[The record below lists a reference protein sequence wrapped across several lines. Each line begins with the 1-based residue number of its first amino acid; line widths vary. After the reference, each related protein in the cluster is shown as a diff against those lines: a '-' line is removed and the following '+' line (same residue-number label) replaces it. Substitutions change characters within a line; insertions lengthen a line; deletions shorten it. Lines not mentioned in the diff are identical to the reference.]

1 MGIVLARPAVLDE
14 LFHAAQGAHG
24 VARGPEG
31 CARVPR
37 RTALAVEHVGDGVH
51 RFESGVG
58 LHRTVADAQ
67 HEHRRPREALA
78 DIGDHLLDLSGVVGV
93 VLHARL
99 HDVQPVLEHHQIVA
113 QHGVDLGVDRRV
125 GPEHRLPVV
134 AAHGVVV
141 DHDAPVFE
149 NRSVADEVLRAG
161 EHLEGERADTGG
173 RDGDLPHGVIARDV
187 EFAALGVV
195 ERHLDAAVA
204 GREEEDARRGARI
217 EAFAV
222 VGALPA
228 GRSPGRRL
236 AHPARD
242 VEILAQARGCGFAL
256 HDVVGRP
263 ALRLGFDRAPERRQR
278 RGHRGESRAAARVG
292 RLEPFAQVGRE
303 DVAQDLISKTTAL
316 PSGYSEYD
324 ETFGSDVRD
333 QSIQLMTLCLLD
345 KGKEAATLVEEL
357 SKQLS
362 SDDWLST
369 QSTAFALVAL
379 SDYLAKYR
387 VDGAMDFTYACGG
400 KDGQVK
406 TDKNIWSETLLDKA
420 GTSAS
425 VELKNTGKSTLFAR
439 IITEGIP
446 EQGEEKAYANGVS
459 LAVSYVDLNGR
470 PVNVAQLEQGTNF
483 SAVVTVKNPSARGY
497 NNLVLSEIF
506 PAGWEIL
513 NTRFLN
519 ESATDSLSAGVNYQD
534 IRDDRV
540 YSYIDRL
547 PAGSQVTVKINLCAV
562 YPGRFYLPPVY
573 CEAMYDYLIRA
584 NTAGQEVTV
593 F

>member
-1 MGIVLARPAVLDE
+1 MGPGGCCGRRRPCAPSRGRPAQAGDPLLGVDFRDSGVDGVEQRPCHAAPSGVVDVGVVLARPAVLDE

-31 CARVPR
+31 RARVPR
-37 RTALAVEHVGDGVH
+37 RTALAVEHVWDGVH

-141 DHDAPVFE
+141 DHDAPAFE

-242 VEILAQARGCGFAL
+242 VEILAQARGRGFAL

-303 DVAQDLISKTTAL
+303 DVALDERVAQEGDAHRARSVEQRVAEGLDASAVAEILDRGQRRDEARRVGHGAFAAGRVLREEPFVGDLHLARGGVGLDAFGDGGHVDMELLFVEERRLGGGFGRFGVVERKEVREDVGAAEFHAPDAL
-316 PSGYSEYD
+316 RRD
-324 ETFGSDVRD
+324 ETYGHEHCDER
-333 QSIQLMTLCLLD
+333 
-345 KGKEAATLVEEL
+345 
-357 SKQLS
+357 
-362 SDDWLST
+362 
-369 QSTAFALVAL
+369 
-379 SDYLAKYR
+379 
-387 VDGAMDFTYACGG
+387 CGR
-400 KDGQVK
+400 Q
-406 TDKNIWSETLLDKA
+406 
-420 GTSAS
+420 
-425 VELKNTGKSTLFAR
+425 
-439 IITEGIP
+439 P
-446 EQGEEKAYANGVS
+446 
-459 LAVSYVDLNGR
+459 
-470 PVNVAQLEQGTNF
+470 
-483 SAVVTVKNPSARGY
+483 AVVGVIFSGGVHRWVSRAVRGSGRRSKAPTRWRSTPLRGKCGPPTRGPLWPARA
-497 NNLVLSEIF
+497 V
-506 PAGWEIL
+506 
-513 NTRFLN
+513 
-519 ESATDSLSAGVNYQD
+519 
-534 IRDDRV
+534 
-540 YSYIDRL
+540 L
-547 PAGSQVTVKINLCAV
+547 PASCGWSGATPRRGPRRCT
-562 YPGRFYLPPVY
+562 R
-573 CEAMYDYLIRA
+573 RA
-584 NTAGQEVTV
+584 A
-593 F
+593 